1 MGLLTKAAGK
11 TTPELDEMGK
21 ALLDRIRRLPPRK
34 TTPYTALSLL
44 KAYGAFQTG
53 ICLSLRKES
62 YTSYATIGLGAEKI
76 SIPWEKLYSP
86 ERAGEPFIKLPA
98 AIDTGKKLTGES
110 FCYWAFPLDAENP
123 WSALVLLGDN
133 NNPLFNPEPL
143 RQIIRGA
150 LEIFSPQIDKI
161 LIRNSPGT
169 ASHYLAH
176 ISDPLEAAIAQYN
189 KINSR
194 FNGIVLDL
202 PAGTAKD
209 KAEEFNKAVYNMT
222 ALLGITVALPSGRS
236 LILLPAP
243 LDKELVAHR
252 LSNSLNTKALMVF
265 KAESPGEALDLIR
278 SYL

>member
-11 TTPELDEMGK
+11 TAPELDEMEK

-44 KAYGAFQTG
+44 KAYGSFQTG
-53 ICLSLRKES
+53 LCLLLRREN
-62 YTSYATIGLGAEKI
+62 YTSYATVGLGVERI

-86 ERAGEPFIKLPA
+86 ERAGKPFVKLPG
-98 AIDTGKKLTGES
+98 AIDIGKKLTGEG
-110 FCYWAFPLDAENP
+110 FRYWAFPLDAESP
-123 WSALVLLGDN
+123 WGALILLGDS
-133 NNPLFNPEPL
+133 NNPLFNPESL
-143 RQIIRGA
+143 RQIIQGA

-161 LIRNSPGT
+161 LIRNTQP
-169 ASHYLAH
+169 SHYLVNA
-176 ISDPLEAAIAQYN
+176 SDPLEAAIAQYH

-202 PAGTAKD
+202 PTGTAED
-209 KAEEFNKAVYNMT
+209 KAEDFNKAVYNMA
-222 ALLGITVALPSGRS
+222 ALLGITIALPSGRS

-243 LDKELVAHR
+243 LDKELIAHR
-252 LSNSLNTKALMVF
+252 LAHSLNTKALMVF